1 MKKLFV
7 FLLIIFLS
15 ISVYSQENAEKKIR
29 INVPSIDEKGN
40 ITETVYAAEY
50 PTSYNEAISDI
61 DLLVEIYKDVTE
73 NYKDQIEED
82 RKYIAELIDE
92 LNKAKEKNKAL
103 ESIDSDV
110 SNTDAQINKNKKTIK
125 DQFESFGIIGE
136 YGVLNNSNEI
146 SIQLGIRLWKFTFIA
161 GPNISI
167 TKSQDN
173 KVDFGFRGSIG
184 IWF

>member
-1 MKKLFV
+1 MKKIFV
-7 FLLIIFLS
+7 FLLTILLS
-15 ISVYSQENAEKKIR
+15 IAIYSQENTEKKIR

-50 PTSYNEAISDI
+50 PSSYNEAVSDI
-61 DLLVEIYKDVTE
+61 DLLVEIYEDVTK

-103 ESIDSDV
+103 ESIDSAT
-110 SNTDAQINKNKKTIK
+110 SNTDKQLNKNTLKN
-125 DQFESFGIIGE
+125 QFESFGIIGE
-136 YGVLNNSNEI
+136 YGVINNSNEI
-146 SIQLGIRLWKFTFIA
+146 SIQFGIKLWKFTFAA

-167 TKSQDN
+167 PKTQDN

-184 IWF
+184 VWF

>member
-1 MKKLFV
+1 MKKIFV
-7 FLLIIFLS
+7 FLLTIFLS
-15 ISVYSQENAEKKIR
+15 ISIYSQENTEKKIR

-50 PTSYNEAISDI
+50 PSSYNEAISDI
-61 DLLVEIYKDVTE
+61 DLLVEIYEDVTK

-103 ESIDSDV
+103 ESIDSAT
-110 SNTDAQINKNKKTIK
+110 SNTDKQLNKNTLKN
-125 DQFESFGIIGE
+125 QFESVGIIGE
-136 YGVLNNSNEI
+136 YGVINNSNEI
-146 SIQLGIRLWKFTFIA
+146 SIQFGIKLWKFTFAA

-167 TKSQDN
+167 PKTQDN

>member
-1 MKKLFV
+1 MKKIFV
-7 FLLIIFLS
+7 FLLTIFLS
-15 ISVYSQENAEKKIR
+15 ISVYSQENTEKKIR

-50 PTSYNEAISDI
+50 PSSYNEAISKI
-61 DLLVEIYKDVTE
+61 DLLVEIYDDVTK

-103 ESIDSDV
+103 ESIDSAT
-110 SNTDAQINKNKKTIK
+110 SNTDKQLNKNTLKK
-125 DQFESFGIIGE
+125 QFESFGIIGE
-136 YGVLNNSNEI
+136 YGVINNSNEI
-146 SIQLGIRLWKFTFIA
+146 SIQFGIKLWKFTFAA

-167 TKSQDN
+167 PKTQDN

-184 IWF
+184 VWF

>member
-1 MKKLFV
+1 MKKIFV
-7 FLLIIFLS
+7 FLLTIFLS
-15 ISVYSQENAEKKIR
+15 ISVYSQENIEKKIR

-50 PTSYNEAISDI
+50 PSSYNEAVSDI
-61 DLLVEIYKDVTE
+61 DLLVEIYEDVTK

-103 ESIDSDV
+103 ESIDSAT
-110 SNTDAQINKNKKTIK
+110 SNTDKQLNKNTLKN
-125 DQFESFGIIGE
+125 QFESVGIIGE
-136 YGVLNNSNEI
+136 YGVINNSNEI
-146 SIQLGIRLWKFTFIA
+146 SIQFGIKLWKFTFAA

-167 TKSQDN
+167 PKTQDN

>member
-1 MKKLFV
+1 MKKIFI
-7 FLLIIFLS
+7 FLLTLLLS
-15 ISVYSQENAEKKIR
+15 ISVYSQENTEKKIR

-40 ITETVYAAEY
+40 ITETVYTAEY
-50 PTSYNEAISDI
+50 PSSYNEAISDI
-61 DLLVEIYKDVTE
+61 DLLVEIYKDVTK

-92 LNKAKEKNKAL
+92 LNKVKEKNKAL

-110 SNTDAQINKNKKTIK
+110 SNTDLQINKNKKTIK

-136 YGVLNNSNEI
+136 YGVIN
-146 SIQLGIRLWKFTFIA
+146 IRLWKFTFIA
-161 GPNISI
+161 GPNIYI
-167 TKSQDN
+167 PKSQDN

>member
-1 MKKLFV
+1 MKKIFV
-7 FLLIIFLS
+7 FLLTIFLS
-15 ISVYSQENAEKKIR
+15 ISVYSQENTEKKIR

-50 PTSYNEAISDI
+50 PSSYNEAVSDI
-61 DLLVEIYKDVTE
+61 DLLVEIYEDVTK
-73 NYKDQIEED
+73 NYKDQIKED

-103 ESIDSDV
+103 ESIDSAT
-110 SNTDAQINKNKKTIK
+110 SNTDKQLNKNTLKN
-125 DQFESFGIIGE
+125 QFESFGIIGE
-136 YGVLNNSNEI
+136 YGVINNSNEI
-146 SIQLGIRLWKFTFIA
+146 SIQFGIKLWKFTFAA

-167 TKSQDN
+167 PKTQDN

-184 IWF
+184 VWF

>member
-1 MKKLFV
+1 MKKIFV
-7 FLLIIFLS
+7 FLLTIFLL

-40 ITETVYAAEY
+40 ITETVYAAKY
-50 PTSYNEAISDI
+50 PSSYNEAVSDI
-61 DLLVEIYKDVTE
+61 DLLVEIYEDVTK

-103 ESIDSDV
+103 ESIDSAT
-110 SNTDAQINKNKKTIK
+110 SNTDKQLNKNTLKN
-125 DQFESFGIIGE
+125 QFESFGIIGE
-136 YGVLNNSNEI
+136 YGVINNSNEI
-146 SIQLGIRLWKFTFIA
+146 SIQFGIKLWKFTFAA

-167 TKSQDN
+167 PKTQDN

-184 IWF
+184 VWF

>member
-1 MKKLFV
+1 MKKIFV
-7 FLLIIFLS
+7 FLLTIFLL
-15 ISVYSQENAEKKIR
+15 ISVYSQENTEKKIR

-50 PTSYNEAISDI
+50 PSSYNEAVSDI
-61 DLLVEIYKDVTE
+61 DLLVEIYEDVTK

-92 LNKAKEKNKAL
+92 LNKKKEKNKAL
-103 ESIDSDV
+103 ESIDSAT
-110 SNTDAQINKNKKTIK
+110 SNTDKQSNKNTLKN
-125 DQFESFGIIGE
+125 QFESVGIIGE
-136 YGVLNNSNEI
+136 YGVINNSNEI
-146 SIQLGIRLWKFTFIA
+146 SIQFGIKLWKFTFAA

-167 TKSQDN
+167 PKTQDN

>member
-1 MKKLFV
+1 MKKICV
-7 FLLIIFLS
+7 FLLTIFLS
-15 ISVYSQENAEKKIR
+15 ISIYSQENTEKKIR

-50 PTSYNEAISDI
+50 PSSYNEAVSDI
-61 DLLVEIYKDVTE
+61 DLLVEIYEDVTK

-103 ESIDSDV
+103 ESIDSAT
-110 SNTDAQINKNKKTIK
+110 SNTDKQLNKNTLKN
-125 DQFESFGIIGE
+125 QFESFGIIGE
-136 YGVLNNSNEI
+136 YGVINNSNEI
-146 SIQLGIRLWKFTFIA
+146 SIQFGIKLWKFTFAA

-167 TKSQDN
+167 PKTQDN

-184 IWF
+184 VWF

>member
-1 MKKLFV
+1 MKKIFV
-7 FLLIIFLS
+7 FLLTLFLS
-15 ISVYSQENAEKKIR
+15 ISVYSQENTEKKIR
-29 INVPSIDEKGN
+29 IKVPSIDEKGN
-40 ITETVYAAEY
+40 ITETIYTAEY

-61 DLLVEIYKDVTE
+61 ELLVEIYEDVNK

-82 RKYIAELIDE
+82 RKYIAELLDE

-103 ESIDSDV
+103 ESIDSAT
-110 SNTDAQINKNKKTIK
+110 SNADLQLDKNKKTLNE
-125 DQFESFGIIGE
+125 QFESFGVIGE
-136 YGVLNNSNEI
+136 YGVINNSNEI
-146 SIQLGIRLWKFTFIA
+146 SIQFGIKLWKFTFAA

-167 TKSQDN
+167 PKTQDN

>member
-1 MKKLFV
+1 MKKIFV
-7 FLLIIFLS
+7 FLLTIFLL
-15 ISVYSQENAEKKIR
+15 ISVYSQENTEKKIR

-61 DLLVEIYKDVTE
+61 DLLVEIYEDVTK

-103 ESIDSDV
+103 ESIDSAT
-110 SNTDAQINKNKKTIK
+110 SNTNKQLNKNTLKN
-125 DQFESFGIIGE
+125 QFESFGIIGE
-136 YGVLNNSNEI
+136 YGVINNSNEI
-146 SIQLGIRLWKFTFIA
+146 SIQFGIKLWKFTFAA

-167 TKSQDN
+167 PKTQDN

>member
-1 MKKLFV
+1 MKKIFV
-7 FLLIIFLS
+7 FLLTIFLS
-15 ISVYSQENAEKKIR
+15 ISVYSQENTEKKIR

-50 PTSYNEAISDI
+50 PSSYNEAVSDI
-61 DLLVEIYKDVTE
+61 DLLVEIYEDVTK

-103 ESIDSDV
+103 ESIDSAT
-110 SNTDAQINKNKKTIK
+110 SNTEKQLNKNTLKN
-125 DQFESFGIIGE
+125 QFESFGIIWE
-136 YGVLNNSNEI
+136 YGVINNSNEI
-146 SIQLGIRLWKFTFIA
+146 SIQFGIKLWKFTFAA

-167 TKSQDN
+167 PKTQNN

>member
-1 MKKLFV
+1 MKKIFV
-7 FLLIIFLS
+7 FLLTIFLL
-15 ISVYSQENAEKKIR
+15 ISVYSQENTEKKIR

-50 PTSYNEAISDI
+50 PSSYNEAVSDI
-61 DLLVEIYKDVTE
+61 DLLVEIYEDVTK

-103 ESIDSDV
+103 ESIDSAT
-110 SNTDAQINKNKKTIK
+110 SNTDKQLNKNTLKN
-125 DQFESFGIIGE
+125 QFESFGIIGE
-136 YGVLNNSNEI
+136 YGVINNSNEI
-146 SIQLGIRLWKFTFIA
+146 SIQFGIKLWKFTFAA

-167 TKSQDN
+167 PKTQDN

-184 IWF
+184 VWF

>member
-1 MKKLFV
+1 MKKIFV
-7 FLLIIFLS
+7 FLLTIFLS
-15 ISVYSQENAEKKIR
+15 ISIYSQENTEKKIR
-29 INVPSIDEKGN
+29 INVPSIDGKGN

-50 PTSYNEAISDI
+50 PSSYNEAVSDI
-61 DLLVEIYKDVTE
+61 DLLVEIYEDVTK

-103 ESIDSDV
+103 ESIDSAT
-110 SNTDAQINKNKKTIK
+110 SNTDKQLNKNTLKN
-125 DQFESFGIIGE
+125 QFESFGIIGE
-136 YGVLNNSNEI
+136 YGVINNSNEI
-146 SIQLGIRLWKFTFIA
+146 SIQFGIKLWKFTFAA

-167 TKSQDN
+167 PKTQDN

-184 IWF
+184 VWF

>member
-1 MKKLFV
+1 MKKIFV
-7 FLLIIFLS
+7 FLLTIFLL
-15 ISVYSQENAEKKIR
+15 ISVYSQENTEKKIR

-40 ITETVYAAEY
+40 ITETVYAAKY
-50 PTSYNEAISDI
+50 PSSYNEAVSDI
-61 DLLVEIYKDVTE
+61 DLLVEIYEDVTK

-103 ESIDSDV
+103 ESIDSAT
-110 SNTDAQINKNKKTIK
+110 SNTDKQLNKNTLKN
-125 DQFESFGIIGE
+125 QFESFGIIGE
-136 YGVLNNSNEI
+136 YGVINNSNEI
-146 SIQLGIRLWKFTFIA
+146 SIQFGIKLWKFTFAA

-167 TKSQDN
+167 PKTQDN

-184 IWF
+184 VWF

>member
-1 MKKLFV
+1 MKKIFV
-7 FLLIIFLS
+7 FLLTIFLS
-15 ISVYSQENAEKKIR
+15 ISVYSQENTEKKIR

-50 PTSYNEAISDI
+50 PSTYNEAVSDI
-61 DLLVEIYKDVTE
+61 DLLVEIYDDVTK

-103 ESIDSDV
+103 ESIDSAT
-110 SNTDAQINKNKKTIK
+110 SNTDKQLNKNTLKN
-125 DQFESFGIIGE
+125 QFESFGIIGE
-136 YGVLNNSNEI
+136 YGVINNSNEI
-146 SIQLGIRLWKFTFIA
+146 SIQFGIKLWKFTFAA

-167 TKSQDN
+167 PKTQDN

-184 IWF
+184 VWF

>member
-1 MKKLFV
+1 MKKIFV
-7 FLLIIFLS
+7 FLLTIFLS
-15 ISVYSQENAEKKIR
+15 ISVYSQENTEKKIR

-50 PTSYNEAISDI
+50 PSSYSEAVSDI
-61 DLLVEIYKDVTE
+61 DLLVEIYEDVTK

-82 RKYIAELIDE
+82 RKYIAELINE

-103 ESIDSDV
+103 ESIDSAT
-110 SNTDAQINKNKKTIK
+110 SNTDKQLNKNTLKN
-125 DQFESFGIIGE
+125 QFESVGIIGE
-136 YGVLNNSNEI
+136 YGVINNSNEI
-146 SIQLGIRLWKFTFIA
+146 SIQFGIKLWKFTFAA

-167 TKSQDN
+167 PKTQDN

>member
-1 MKKLFV
+1 MKKIFV
-7 FLLIIFLS
+7 FLLTIFLS
-15 ISVYSQENAEKKIR
+15 ISIYSQENTEKKIR

-40 ITETVYAAEY
+40 IAETVYAAEY
-50 PTSYNEAISDI
+50 PSSYNEAVSDI
-61 DLLVEIYKDVTE
+61 DLLVEIYEDVTK

-103 ESIDSDV
+103 ESIDSAT
-110 SNTDAQINKNKKTIK
+110 SNTDKQLNKNTLKN
-125 DQFESFGIIGE
+125 QFESFGIIGE
-136 YGVLNNSNEI
+136 YGVINNSNEI
-146 SIQLGIRLWKFTFIA
+146 SIQFGIKLWKFTFAA

-167 TKSQDN
+167 PKTQDN

-184 IWF
+184 VWF

>member
-1 MKKLFV
+1 MKKIFV
-7 FLLIIFLS
+7 FLLTIFLS
-15 ISVYSQENAEKKIR
+15 ISVYSQENTEKKIR

-50 PTSYNEAISDI
+50 PLSYNEAVSDI
-61 DLLVEIYKDVTE
+61 DLLVEIYDDVTK

-103 ESIDSDV
+103 ESIDSAT
-110 SNTDAQINKNKKTIK
+110 SNTDKQLNKNTLKN
-125 DQFESFGIIGE
+125 QFESFGIIGE
-136 YGVLNNSNEI
+136 YGVINNSNEI
-146 SIQLGIRLWKFTFIA
+146 SIQFGIKLWKFTFAA

-167 TKSQDN
+167 PKTQDN

-184 IWF
+184 VWF

>member
-1 MKKLFV
+1 MKKIFV
-7 FLLIIFLS
+7 FLLTLFLS
-15 ISVYSQENAEKKIR
+15 ISVYSQENTEKKIR
-29 INVPSIDEKGN
+29 IKVPSIDESGN

-50 PTSYNEAISDI
+50 PSTYNEAISDI
-61 DLLVEIYKDVTE
+61 DLLVEIYEDVTK

-92 LNKAKEKNKAL
+92 LDKAKEKNKAL
-103 ESIDSDV
+103 ESIDSATSD
-110 SNTDAQINKNKKTIK
+110 TDTQIDKNKKTIK

-136 YGVLNNSNEI
+136 YGVINDSNEI
-146 SIQLGIRLWKFTFIA
+146 SVQFGIKLWKFTFAA

-167 TKSQDN
+167 PKTQDN

-184 IWF
+184 FWF

>member
-1 MKKLFV
+1 MKKIFV
-7 FLLIIFLS
+7 FLLTIFLS

-50 PTSYNEAISDI
+50 PSSYNEAVSDI
-61 DLLVEIYKDVTE
+61 DLLVEIYEDVTK

-103 ESIDSDV
+103 ESIDSAT
-110 SNTDAQINKNKKTIK
+110 SNTDKQLNKNTLK

-136 YGVLNNSNEI
+136 YGVINNSNEI
-146 SIQLGIRLWKFTFIA
+146 SIQFGIKLWKFTFAA

-167 TKSQDN
+167 PKTQDN

-184 IWF
+184 VWF

>member
-1 MKKLFV
+1 MKKIFI
-7 FLLIIFLS
+7 FLLTLLLS
-15 ISVYSQENAEKKIR
+15 ISVYSQENTEKKIR

-40 ITETVYAAEY
+40 ITETVYTAEY
-50 PTSYNEAISDI
+50 PSSYNEAISDI

-82 RKYIAELIDE
+82 RKYISELIDE

-110 SNTDAQINKNKKTIK
+110 SDADLQINKNKKTIK
-125 DQFESFGIIGE
+125 DQFESFGIVGE
-136 YGVLNNSNEI
+136 YGVINNSNEI
-146 SIQLGIRLWKFTFIA
+146 SIQFGIRLWKFTFIA

-167 TKSQDN
+167 PKSQNN

>member
-1 MKKLFV
+1 MKKIFV
-7 FLLIIFLS
+7 FLLTIFLS

-40 ITETVYAAEY
+40 ITETVYAAKY
-50 PTSYNEAISDI
+50 PSSYNEAVSDI
-61 DLLVEIYKDVTE
+61 DLLVEIYEDVTK

-103 ESIDSDV
+103 ESIDSAT
-110 SNTDAQINKNKKTIK
+110 SNTDKQLNKNTLKN
-125 DQFESFGIIGE
+125 QFESFGIIGE
-136 YGVLNNSNEI
+136 YGVINNSNEI
-146 SIQLGIRLWKFTFIA
+146 SIQFGIKLWKFTFAA

-167 TKSQDN
+167 PKTQDN

-184 IWF
+184 VWF

>member
-1 MKKLFV
+1 MKKIFV
-7 FLLIIFLS
+7 FLLTIFLS
-15 ISVYSQENAEKKIR
+15 ISIYSQENTEKKIR

-50 PTSYNEAISDI
+50 PSSYNEAVSDI
-61 DLLVEIYKDVTE
+61 DLLVEIYEDVTK

-103 ESIDSDV
+103 ESIDSAT
-110 SNTDAQINKNKKTIK
+110 SNTNKQLNKNTLKN
-125 DQFESFGIIGE
+125 QFESFGIIGE
-136 YGVLNNSNEI
+136 YGVINNSNEI
-146 SIQLGIRLWKFTFIA
+146 SIQFGIKLWKFTFAA

-167 TKSQDN
+167 PKTQDN

-184 IWF
+184 VWF

>member
-1 MKKLFV
+1 MKKIFV
-7 FLLIIFLS
+7 FLLTIFLS
-15 ISVYSQENAEKKIR
+15 ISVYSQENTEKKIR

-50 PTSYNEAISDI
+50 PSSYNEAVSDI
-61 DLLVEIYKDVTE
+61 DLLVEIYEDVTK

-82 RKYIAELIDE
+82 RKYIAELLDE

-103 ESIDSDV
+103 ESIDSAT
-110 SNTDAQINKNKKTIK
+110 SNTDKQLNKNTLKN
-125 DQFESFGIIGE
+125 QFESVGIIGE
-136 YGVLNNSNEI
+136 YGVINNSNEI
-146 SIQLGIRLWKFTFIA
+146 SIQFGIKLWKFTFAA

-167 TKSQDN
+167 PKTQDN

>member
-1 MKKLFV
+1 MKKIFV
-7 FLLIIFLS
+7 FLLTIFLS
-15 ISVYSQENAEKKIR
+15 ISIYSQENTEKKIR

-40 ITETVYAAEY
+40 ITETVYATDY
-50 PTSYNEAISDI
+50 PSSYNEAVSDI
-61 DLLVEIYKDVTE
+61 DLLVEIYEDVTK

-103 ESIDSDV
+103 ESIDSAT
-110 SNTDAQINKNKKTIK
+110 SNTDKQLNKNTLKN
-125 DQFESFGIIGE
+125 QFESFGIIGE
-136 YGVLNNSNEI
+136 YGVINNSNEI
-146 SIQLGIRLWKFTFIA
+146 SIQFGIKLWKFTFAA

-167 TKSQDN
+167 PKTQDN

-184 IWF
+184 VWF